1 MTAKTKKPVG
11 KSGVTA
17 AELKRIALSFPGI
30 VEGSSY
36 GQPSFLLGKKLF
48 TRLRKED
55 NSIVVI
61 VDSMDER
68 DMLLENEPSL
78 FHITEHYRN
87 YPSVLVRMDKLSV
100 ERLQAMLERRWRKMA
115 PKKLQAEASG
125 PTAKRTGSKA
135 SRQ

>member
-1 MTAKTKKPVG
+1 MSAKAKKPAT
-11 KSGVTA
+11 KSGVSA

-36 GQPSFLLGKKLF
+36 GQPSFLVAKKFF

-55 NSIVVI
+55 NSIVLI
-61 VDSMDER
+61 LDSMDER
-68 DMLLENEPSL
+68 DMLLESEPSL

-87 YPSVLVRMDKLSV
+87 YPSVLVRMEKLSA
-100 ERLQAMLERRWRKMA
+100 ERLKAMLDRRWRKMA

>member
-1 MTAKTKKPVG
+1 MSLKAKKPAPKG
-11 KSGVTA
+11 GATA

-30 VEGSSY
+30 VEGTSY
-36 GQPSFLLGKKLF
+36 GQPSFLLGKKFF

-55 NSIVVI
+55 NSIVLI

-87 YPSVLVRMDKLSV
+87 YPSVLIRMEKLSI
-100 ERLQAMLERRWRKMA
+100 ERLQAMLERRWRRMA
-115 PKKLQAEASG
+115 PKKLVASFELPNG
-125 PTAKRTGSKA
+125 KRGS
-135 SRQ
+135 RH